1 MRILWF
7 VVIIGS
13 VLGLIMGL
21 LPALFLSNS
30 APQEAAG
37 AAIAVACSVVPYC
50 IARAVSMLNGNS
62 KKDD

>member
-1 MRILWF
+1 
-7 VVIIGS
+7 
-13 VLGLIMGL
+13 MGL

-50 IARAVSMLNGNS
+50 IARAVSMLNRNS